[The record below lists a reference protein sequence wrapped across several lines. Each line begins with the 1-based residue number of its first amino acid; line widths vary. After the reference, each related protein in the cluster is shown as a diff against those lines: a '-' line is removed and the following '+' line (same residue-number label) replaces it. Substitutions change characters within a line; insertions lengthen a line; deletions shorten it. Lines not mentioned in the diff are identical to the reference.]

1 MEVLLGGVAGLVTGV
16 LGALVVSVLQIT
28 GKRARNA
35 RLVRRGEP
43 PVKDVIL
50 TPLPWM
56 SLFGVLGFIAG
67 VSWTWRLAGTW
78 TTGAVAGAGCPALV
92 ALGFVGWMAAQWR
105 R

>member
-16 LGALVVSVLQIT
+16 LGALVVSVLQLA

-43 PVKDVIL
+43 AVKDVLL
-50 TPLPWM
+50 TPVPWLL
-56 SLFGVLGFIAG
+56 LFAVLGFVAG

-78 TTGAVAGAGCPALV
+78 TTGAVAGAGLPALV
-92 ALGFVGWMAAQWR
+92 ALGFGGWMAAQWR